1 MSISLNFLKFLFY
14 IFPAIF
20 FATSGYLNAYIFF
33 FVIYSLFFF
42 YFNKI
47 KINITI
53 LDYLIILFFLS
64 SAISSFLNFNQIE
77 KFNIGGKEFNLEISA
92 FVKSIFNFRF
102 VLLYIIVRN
111 IFEKQLVTIKV
122 LSIISLICT
131 VFLSIDI
138 FLQHLGGLGIFNN
151 APFDGRYNGFFEH
164 EAIAGGYIQK
174 FSLISIFSL
183 FILKKNFFNKFF
195 VIIFFINIL
204 GLGILLSL
212 DRMPYLIFFLSIFI
226 LLIILKNYR
235 VQLFVSLILT
245 IFLFQFFFNNYNIVK
260 NRYLSLARELE
271 LLKIAKLFKKNIS
284 EKSALPKNISKEDDN
299 LKGDYLKIY
308 NASLQI
314 FLVNPL
320 LGTGLKSFL
329 YECKKLQNNNAKN
342 FTCSTHPH
350 NIYLEV
356 IVTQGLLGF
365 TIFIFFII
373 LLISNIIKTLSI
385 KKNKNE
391 KIIILILF
399 TILISELWPF
409 RTYGSIFQSVN
420 GTIFWFLISL
430 ISSIKFIL
438 KNNLSSLNR

>member
-1 MSISLNFLKFLFY
+1 MSITLNFLKFLFY

-20 FATSGYLNAYIFF
+20 FVTSGYLNAYIFF
-33 FVIYSLFFF
+33 FVTYSLFFF

-53 LDYLIILFFLS
+53 LDYLIMLFFLS
-64 SAISSFLNFNQIE
+64 TALSSFLNFNQID

-102 VLLYIIVRN
+102 LLLYIIVRN

-122 LSIISLICT
+122 LSIMSLICS

-138 FLQHLGGLGIFNN
+138 FLQHLNGLGIFNN

-174 FSLISIFSL
+174 FSLISIL
-183 FILKKNFFNKFF
+183 FLYILKKNFFNKFF

-212 DRMPYLIFFLSIFI
+212 DRMPYLIFFFSIFI

-235 VQLFVSLILT
+235 IQLFVSLILT
-245 IFLFQFFFNNYNIVK
+245 ILLFQFFFNNYNIVK
-260 NRYLSLARELE
+260 NRYLSLAGELE

-284 EKSALPKNISKEDDN
+284 EKSTLPKNINKEDDD

-314 FLVNPL
+314 FLENPF

-329 YECKKLQNNNAKN
+329 YECKKLQNNNTKN

-350 NIYLEV
+350 NIYLEILV
-356 IVTQGLLGF
+356 NQGILGLLLF
-365 TIFIFFII
+365 LLFIVILIKNNYSKIIFSQITIEKKLLSIFF
-373 LLISNIIKTLSI
+373 
-385 KKNKNE
+385 
-391 KIIILILF
+391 F
-399 TILISELWPF
+399 TILISELIPI
-409 RTYGSIFQSVN
+409 RSYGSIFQTVN
-420 GTIFWFLISL
+420 GSIFWFLLAIVSSKISL
-430 ISSIKFIL
+430 
-438 KNNLSSLNR
+438 KN

>member
-1 MSISLNFLKFLFY
+1 MR
-14 IFPAIF
+14 
-20 FATSGYLNAYIFF
+20 IFF
-33 FVIYSLFFF
+33 FFVTYSLFFF

-53 LDYLIILFFLS
+53 LDYLIMLFFLS
-64 SAISSFLNFNQIE
+64 TALSSFLNFNQID

-102 VLLYIIVRN
+102 LLLYIIVRN

-122 LSIISLICT
+122 LSIMSLICS

-138 FLQHLGGLGIFNN
+138 FLQHLNGLGIFNN

-174 FSLISIFSL
+174 FSLISIL
-183 FILKKNFFNKFF
+183 FLYILKKNFFNKFF

-212 DRMPYLIFFLSIFI
+212 DRMPYLIFFFSIFI

-235 VQLFVSLILT
+235 IQLFVSLILT
-245 IFLFQFFFNNYNIVK
+245 ILLFQFFFNNYNIVK

-284 EKSALPKNISKEDDN
+284 EKSTLPKNINKEDDD

-314 FLVNPL
+314 FLENPF

-356 IVTQGLLGF
+356 IVTQGLLGL
-365 TIFIFFII
+365 TIFIFFIT

-391 KIIILILF
+391 RIIILILF
-399 TILISELWPF
+399 TILISELWPL

>member
-92 FVKSIFNFRF
+92 FIKSIFNFRF
-102 VLLYIIVRN
+102 LLLYIIVRN

-138 FLQHLGGLGIFNN
+138 FLQHLNGLGIFNN

-260 NRYLSLARELE
+260 NRYLSLAGELE

>member
-1 MSISLNFLKFLFY
+1 M
-14 IFPAIF
+14 
-20 FATSGYLNAYIFF
+20 
-33 FVIYSLFFF
+33 
-42 YFNKI
+42 
-47 KINITI
+47 
-53 LDYLIILFFLS
+53 LFFLS
-64 SAISSFLNFNQIE
+64 TALSSFLNFNQID

-102 VLLYIIVRN
+102 LLLYIIVRN

-122 LSIISLICT
+122 LSIISLICS

-138 FLQHLGGLGIFNN
+138 FLQHLNGLGIFNN

-174 FSLISIFSL
+174 FSLISIL
-183 FILKKNFFNKFF
+183 FLYILKKNFFNKFF

-212 DRMPYLIFFLSIFI
+212 DRMPYLIFFFSIFI

-235 VQLFVSLILT
+235 IQLFVSLILT
-245 IFLFQFFFNNYNIVK
+245 ILLFQFFFNNYNIVK
-260 NRYLSLARELE
+260 NRYLSLTGELE

-284 EKSALPKNISKEDDN
+284 EKSTLPKNINKEDDN

-314 FLVNPL
+314 FLENPF

-329 YECKKLQNNNAKN
+329 YECKKLQNNNTKN

-350 NIYLEV
+350 NIYLEILV
-356 IVTQGLLGF
+356 NQGILGLLLF
-365 TIFIFFII
+365 LLFIVILIKNNYSKIIFSQITIEKKLLSIFF
-373 LLISNIIKTLSI
+373 
-385 KKNKNE
+385 
-391 KIIILILF
+391 F
-399 TILISELWPF
+399 TILISELIPI
-409 RTYGSIFQSVN
+409 RSYGSIFQTVN
-420 GTIFWFLISL
+420 GSIFWFLLAIVSSKISL
-430 ISSIKFIL
+430 
-438 KNNLSSLNR
+438 KN

>member
-1 MSISLNFLKFLFY
+1 M
-14 IFPAIF
+14 
-20 FATSGYLNAYIFF
+20 
-33 FVIYSLFFF
+33 
-42 YFNKI
+42 
-47 KINITI
+47 
-53 LDYLIILFFLS
+53 
-64 SAISSFLNFNQIE
+64 
-77 KFNIGGKEFNLEISA
+77 
-92 FVKSIFNFRF
+92 
-102 VLLYIIVRN
+102 
-111 IFEKQLVTIKV
+111 
-122 LSIISLICT
+122 
-131 VFLSIDI
+131 
-138 FLQHLGGLGIFNN
+138 
-151 APFDGRYNGFFEH
+151 
-164 EAIAGGYIQK
+164 
-174 FSLISIFSL
+174 
-183 FILKKNFFNKFF
+183 
-195 VIIFFINIL
+195 
-204 GLGILLSL
+204 
-212 DRMPYLIFFLSIFI
+212 
-226 LLIILKNYR
+226 
-235 VQLFVSLILT
+235 SLILT

-314 FLVNPL
+314 FLGNPF

-356 IVTQGLLGF
+356 IVTQGLLGL
-365 TIFIFFII
+365 TIFIFFIT

-391 KIIILILF
+391 RIIILILF
-399 TILISELWPF
+399 TILISELWPL